1 MATTLGADIECLAQK
16 CHTTLSVPLK
26 AVTKNLFHFRLN
38 KALVQSR
45 ASSTLLTAAEQ
56 AITVT
61 DI

>member
-38 KALVQSR
+38 TALVQS
-45 ASSTLLTAAEQ
+45 
-56 AITVT
+56 
-61 DI
+61 